1 MRRPHGNGFLAL
13 IQRAKASVREMT
25 IEEYRRRVAAGETL
39 VLVDIRE
46 EHERAE
52 GHIPGAIYIGKGVL
66 ERDIESRLPDT
77 DSPIVFQCRGGYRSI
92 LAAESVARM
101 GYTNTWSLAEGY
113 RGWQERGLPIEKD

>member
-1 MRRPHGNGFLAL
+1 
-13 IQRAKASVREMT
+13 MT

>member
-1 MRRPHGNGFLAL
+1 MQPAHSNRFLAL
-13 IQRAKASVREMT
+13 IQWASKNVREMT
-25 IEEYRRRVAAGETL
+25 IEDYRQRVAAGEQL

-52 GHIPGAIYIGKGVL
+52 GHIPGAIHIGKGVL

-77 DSPIVFQCRGGYRSI
+77 EAPIVFQCRGGYRSI

-101 GYTNTWSLAEGY
+101 GYMNTWSLAEGY
-113 RGWQERGLPIEKD
+113 RGWLERGLPVEKD

>member
-1 MRRPHGNGFLAL
+1 
-13 IQRAKASVREMT
+13 MT

-101 GYTNTWSLAEGY
+101 GYTNTWSLAEVY
-113 RGWQERGLPIEKD
+113 RGWQERCLPIEKD